1 MKLLAVSDTVLP
13 QLYNSEVRQRHPDI
27 DLLIGCGD
35 LPYYY
40 LDFLISAMDVP
51 LLYVLGNHDS
61 DKQYTA
67 DRGMISGVQGGIDLH
82 GRSVTI
88 KGVIF
93 AGLQGS
99 MRYHPNKPLMY
110 TETEMRYEVAQLV
123 RRLWWNRLRYGHGLD
138 VLVTHSPA
146 YGIHDAED
154 LAHTGFKILLWLM
167 RRFQPK
173 YMLHGHLHRYRPNK
187 RYITRY
193 HDTTVINVYPRYI
206 LDLDADQPTA
216 ERSPIP

>member
-13 QLYNSEVRQRHPDI
+13 QLYDSEVRKRHPDI
-27 DLLIGCGD
+27 DILIGCGD

-67 DRGMISGVQGGIDLH
+67 DRGMISGVQGGINLH
-82 GRSVTI
+82 GRSLMV

-99 MRYHPNKPLMY
+99 MRYHPRKPLMY
-110 TETEMRYEVAQLV
+110 TEQEMRFEVARLI
-123 RRLWWNRLRYGHGLD
+123 RTLWWNRFRYGRALD

-146 YGIHDAED
+146 HGIHDAED
-154 LAHTGFKILLWLM
+154 LAHTGFKILLWVM
-167 RRFQPK
+167 RRFRPK

-187 RYITRY
+187 RFITRY
-193 HDTTVINVYPRYI
+193 HNTTVINVYPRYI
-206 LDLDADQPTA
+206 LDLDAAQPSA

>member
-88 KGVIF
+88 KG
-93 AGLQGS
+93 
-99 MRYHPNKPLMY
+99 
-110 TETEMRYEVAQLV
+110 
-123 RRLWWNRLRYGHGLD
+123 
-138 VLVTHSPA
+138 
-146 YGIHDAED
+146 
-154 LAHTGFKILLWLM
+154 
-167 RRFQPK
+167 
-173 YMLHGHLHRYRPNK
+173 
-187 RYITRY
+187 
-193 HDTTVINVYPRYI
+193 
-206 LDLDADQPTA
+206 
-216 ERSPIP
+216 